1 MELLNINTAR
11 ATWLFDIRE
20 LNPRGKTIMPELLEW
35 LKDTYHFDKAPS
47 SITDLDEQTKALS
60 FERGQFQ
67 IKEEIFVDIA
77 LKIFNDGIVAE
88 TQSSTHDSDSFLEDV
103 LKLAA
108 KDFSLTYKPTMI
120 RNKVYFSELNVE
132 STKSLNGMNPKLA
145 EFAAKIT
152 SLVPSRIENHFDF
165 AAIGFW
171 PTIAVPHIVLG
182 PFRFERKLN
191 THPSENK
198 YYSTAP
204 FHSDDH
210 LKMLDEFELI
220 FMS

>member
-11 ATWLFDIRE
+11 ATWL
-20 LNPRGKTIMPELLEW
+20 EW
-35 LKDTYHFDKAPS
+35 LKETYHFDKAPS
-47 SITDLDEQTKALS
+47 SITYLDATTNALS
-60 FERGQFQ
+60 CERGQIQ
-67 IKEEIFVDIA
+67 IKEEIFVDIN

-103 LKLAA
+103 LKLSA
-108 KDFSLTYKPTMI
+108 KDFSLTNRPTMI

-132 STKSLNGMNPKLA
+132 CPKNLNGMNPKLA

-152 SLVPSRIENHFDF
+152 RLVPSKIENRFDF

-182 PFRFERKLN
+182 PFRFERKLH
-191 THPSENK
+191 TYPSENK

-204 FHSDDH
+204 FHTDDH
-210 LKMLDEFELI
+210 LKMLDEFETI